1 MIIGK
6 LPHKSDLLREL
17 NRFAKEHEV
26 VAGFIQLIGS
36 ISRARL
42 SYYDQKTHA
51 YQVLEFEHPYEI
63 ISGTGNISIRDGA
76 PFAHLHLV
84 LSDKDGKV
92 IGGHCLD
99 GCTIFAAEFIIWPFT
114 GPAPRRSLDPATGL
128 LLWEKDSYRDESR

>member
-26 VAGFIQLIGS
+26 VAGFVQLIGS

-51 YQVLEFEHPYEI
+51 DQVLEFEHPYEI

-99 GCTIFAAEFIIWPFT
+99 GCTIFAAEFIIWPFN
-114 GPAPRRSLDPATGL
+114 GPAPRRTLDPATGL
-128 LLWEKDSYRDESR
+128 LLWEKDSYREESR